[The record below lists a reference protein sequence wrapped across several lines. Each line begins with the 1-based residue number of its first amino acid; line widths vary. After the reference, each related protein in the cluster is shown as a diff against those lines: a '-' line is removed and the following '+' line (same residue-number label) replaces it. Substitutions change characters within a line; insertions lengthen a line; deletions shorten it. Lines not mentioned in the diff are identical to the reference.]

1 MSILKKDNYYV
12 LTCIFWF
19 RIIRSA
25 HQTNPFRLQNTP
37 KALCSNN
44 LMQKWRLWQIFIIL
58 PISFL
63 KWVKYP
69 LIFLCI
75 WNMWRESEGML
86 IGLTHFRS
94 LGAPTLRPFT
104 EKILMQKW
112 QSLETLIILPMS
124 ILDWD
129 IFGPNLIILGSTWPF
144 RPKLCP
150 YFAILVPN
158 MAIPGPNKATLDPNT
173 VILGVN
179 SATLGPDLA
188 FAKADKSSHFGP
200 YWIWYF
206 KGR

>member
-1 MSILKKDNYYV
+1 MPILKKDNYYV

-63 KWVKYP
+63 QWVQYP
-69 LIFLCI
+69 LIFLRI
-75 WNMWRESEGML
+75 LVHVRR
-86 IGLTHFRS
+86 IRLTHFRT
-94 LGAPTLRPFT
+94 LGAPTLRPYT

-158 MAIPGPNKATLDPNT
+158 MAIPGPNKATLGPNT
-173 VILGVN
+173 VILGAN

-188 FAKADKSSHFGP
+188 FAKTG
-200 YWIWYF
+200 
-206 KGR
+206 

>member
-94 LGAPTLRPFT
+94 LGAPTLRPYT

-129 IFGPNLIILGSTWPF
+129 IFGPNLISLGPTWPF

-188 FAKADKSSHFGP
+188 FAKAD
-200 YWIWYF
+200 
-206 KGR
+206 

>member
-1 MSILKKDNYYV
+1 M
-12 LTCIFWF
+12 
-19 RIIRSA
+19 RGA
-25 HQTNPFRLQNTP
+25 HQTNPFWLQNTP
-37 KALCSNN
+37 MALCSNN

-63 KWVKYP
+63 QWVQYP
-69 LIFLCI
+69 LIFLRI
-75 WNMWRESEGML
+75 LVHVRR
-86 IGLTHFRS
+86 IRLTHFRS
-94 LGAPTLRPFT
+94 LRAPTLRPFT

-129 IFGPNLIILGSTWPF
+129 IFGPNLISLGPTWPF

-173 VILGVN
+173 VILGGN

-188 FAKADKSSHFGP
+188 FAKADYSSHFGP

-206 KGR
+206 KGM